1 MAKFSYNGKT
11 ITPNFNTERLIIK
24 YLIFNNGEVDK
35 TISDSEFLDS
45 LKAANYTKST
55 DIAVLLLKKYG
66 FNISNESL
74 FNEAKSYLTTCL
86 EKSILMFDNSIKQSK
101 INDSG
106 YYREVNALDY
116 NSIDESVVDPRRLYS
131 NFNSIVNFFTNAV
144 TSAEIIYT
152 AENNVINTL
161 KQQKQEL
168 QTETTMVVSDYIDNH
183 LNLKEVLTNE
193 NPSEALLKY
202 KKQSTQKK

>member
-202 KKQSTQKK
+202 KKQPTQKK